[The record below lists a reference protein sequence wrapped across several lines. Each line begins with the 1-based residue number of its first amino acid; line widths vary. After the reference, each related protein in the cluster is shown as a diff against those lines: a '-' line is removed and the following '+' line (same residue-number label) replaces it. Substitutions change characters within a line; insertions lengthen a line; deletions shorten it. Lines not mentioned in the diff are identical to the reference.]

1 MDKQTQPQVTQ
12 TAAQRSS
19 RFSLWAGALA
29 FLLIVA
35 AGGTY
40 VWYAIP
46 RSCEV
51 EAVQETSAILVS
63 QMKRY
68 DDVYIPATA
77 GTRTSL
83 EYPLA
88 VMQQILVD
96 TDQLEVPACM
106 RTAKD
111 ELVNYMAVVIRAFE
125 AFKAGE
131 PGATIQG
138 LLDDSYAHVRAFRL
152 ELDAVNECA
161 PFCLP

>member
-1 MDKQTQPQVTQ
+1 MDEQTQPQVKQ
-12 TAAQRSS
+12 TAAHRSS
-19 RFSLWAGALA
+19 RFSLWAG
-29 FLLIVA
+29 LLVLLLTVVI
-35 AGGTY
+35 AGVY
-40 VWYAIP
+40 ASYAIP

-51 EAVQETSAILVS
+51 DAVQEASVILVS

-96 TDQLEVPACM
+96 TDQIDVSVCM
-106 RTAKD
+106 KTAKD

-131 PGATIQG
+131 PDATIQG